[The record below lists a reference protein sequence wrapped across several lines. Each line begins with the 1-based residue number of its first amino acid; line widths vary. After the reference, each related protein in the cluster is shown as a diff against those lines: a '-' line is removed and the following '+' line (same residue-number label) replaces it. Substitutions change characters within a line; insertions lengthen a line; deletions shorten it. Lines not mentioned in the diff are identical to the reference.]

1 MSKKRK
7 SYSAEFKTKVVPEL
21 LKEEEPAASIASRY
35 GVTVQTLNQWKKKF
49 LENASLAFDAGE
61 ATKEYREKIEKLEK
75 ENEALAKTPGKTTI
89 ERDCPRP
96 SVCGVVVTS
105 FLGRAVGKHVA
116 KRNPAAKRGQKSL
129 DSSNKRG
136 LVDSKLESLSL
147 TRQCHLL
154 GLNRS
159 SLYYRP
165 KGISKYDPNL
175 MRRIDEIYTK
185 RSTLGYRMIHAK
197 LKEEGYRVGHNKV
210 YRLMRTM
217 GIAAIYPKRRR
228 YTNQADKEHKVYPY
242 ALEAFK
248 AEKGRII
255 VDRLNRVWSADI
267 TYIPVKGGFMYL
279 TAIIDWHSRAILS
292 WQLSNTMDTSLITGV
307 LKEALEHYGIP
318 EIFNS
323 DQGSQYTS
331 KEHTQLLKD
340 NAITIAMNGKGR
352 SIDNIAIE
360 RFFRTLK
367 YEKVYIKEYENVKEL
382 KRGIKNFMD
391 YNNNKR
397 FHSSLGY
404 KKLMDVYLQ
413 NLTKA
418 A

>member
-7 SYSAEFKTKVVPEL
+7 SYSAEFKTKVVLEL

-35 GVTVQTLNQWKKKF
+35 GITVQTLNQWKRKF
-49 LENASLAFDAGE
+49 LENASLAFDIGE

-75 ENEALAKTPGKTTI
+75 ENEALAKTLGKTTI
-89 ERDCPRP
+89 ERDW
-96 SVCGVVVTS
+96 
-105 FLGRAVGKHVA
+105 AVGKHVA

-197 LKEEGYRVGHNKV
+197 LKEEGYRV
-210 YRLMRTM
+210 
-217 GIAAIYPKRRR
+217 
-228 YTNQADKEHKVYPY
+228 
-242 ALEAFK
+242 
-248 AEKGRII
+248 
-255 VDRLNRVWSADI
+255 WSGDI

>member
-7 SYSAEFKTKVVPEL
+7 SYSAEFKTKVVLEL
-21 LKEEEPAASIASRY
+21 FKEEEPAATIASRY

-49 LENASLAFDAGE
+49 LENASLAFDVGE

-75 ENEALAKTPGKTTI
+75 ENGALAKTLGKTTV
-89 ERDCPRP
+89 ERDW
-96 SVCGVVVTS
+96 
-105 FLGRAVGKHVA
+105 AVGNL
-116 KRNPAAKRGQKSL
+116 RSL

-136 LVDSKLESLSL
+136 LIDSRLESLSL

-165 KGISKYDPNL
+165 KGISQYDLNL

-185 RSTLGYRMIHAK
+185 RSTLGYRMIHRH
-197 LKEEGYRVGHNKV
+197 LQEEGYRVGHNKV

-331 KEHTQLLKD
+331 KEHIQLLKD
-340 NAITIAMNGKGR
+340 NAITISMNGKGR
-352 SIDNIAIE
+352 SIDNIVIE

-367 YEKVYIKEYENVKEL
+367 YEEVYIKEYENVKEL

-391 YNNNKR
+391 YYNNKR

-404 KKLMDVYLQ
+404 KKPMDVYLQ